1 MSEFDNVKSS
11 DDLSGEKMQILM
23 DKGFISVSKTKMYE
37 SDDEMRLKDPG
48 EEFAIK
54 PWGPAGKVMC
64 WSYRFKFS
72 NQARKRRFFATV
84 LTAPP
89 QEWDDYVKW
98 LDDISNYQGE
108 ITVEAQVRVTPEEA
122 GKFRYQFEQFYTRI
136 VLKDDI

>member
-1 MSEFDNVKSS
+1 MSDFDAVKSS
-11 DDLSGEKMQILM
+11 DDLSGEQMQLLM
-23 DKGFISVSKTKMYE
+23 DKRFITVTKTKMYE

-54 PWGPAGKVMC
+54 PWGPPGKILC
-64 WSYRFKFS
+64 WTYRFIFN
-72 NQARKRRFFATV
+72 NQARKRRFFATI
-84 LTAPP
+84 LSAPD

-108 ITVEAQVRVTPEEA
+108 ITIEAQVRVPPGES

-136 VLKDDI
+136 VLREDI